1 MTDFQEFTF
10 LSSDGRTQLHGAQWT
25 PADREPIA
33 VLQIA
38 HGVAEHILRYDD
50 FARYLNDRGILVAG
64 HDHLG
69 HGKSL
74 PEGGTPV
81 YFGDGSTWETV
92 VDDIHLLHDRLR
104 EQYPRLP
111 ILLMGHSM
119 GSFLS
124 RSYLIRYPGTVDA
137 AIIMGTGHQSPA
149 IVAGGRAIAKA
160 AGKRHGFK
168 AHSPRVEALAFGAY
182 NKAFAPNRTEV
193 DWLSA
198 SDNNVDAY
206 IADPLCGQKASI
218 GLFYEMLGGIRFI
231 SAMGAG
237 NKLDPS
243 CLRIADITK
252 TSVCPLARAM
262 RVSCKKKGIRHMTV
276 AYSLEPM
283 HPPVQPIAE
292 ESGRRKDIPGSTAFV
307 PGAMGLLIASHVVRT
322 LMAGDE
328 PARPEG

>member
-1 MTDFQEFTF
+1 MDSTV
-10 LSSDGRTQLHGAQWT
+10 GRPKVEVIAEQVRDINPACEVT
-25 PADREPIA
+25 PLRLFYTPEN
-33 VLQIA
+33 
-38 HGVAEHILRYDD
+38 AEMLDL
-50 FARYLNDRGILVAG
+50 ARFD
-64 HDHLG
+64 
-69 HGKSL
+69 
-74 PEGGTPV
+74 
-81 YFGDGSTWETV
+81 
-92 VDDIHLLHDRLR
+92 
-104 EQYPRLP
+104 
-111 ILLMGHSM
+111 
-119 GSFLS
+119 
-124 RSYLIRYPGTVDA
+124 
-137 AIIMGTGHQSPA
+137 
-149 IVAGGRAIAKA
+149 AIADCIDTVKA
-160 AGKRHGFK
+160 KVTLICRAKEAGVY
-168 AHSPRVEALAFGAY
+168 A
-182 NKAFAPNRTEV
+182 
-193 DWLSA
+193 
-198 SDNNVDAY
+198 
-206 IADPLCGQKASI
+206 
-218 GLFYEMLGGIRFI
+218 I